1 MFSQAKMNIILFLTV
16 LSFSSTL
23 MAQSSASASATV
35 TANLKKGLSISN
47 FTGALNFGDIIL
59 TGSAQTPTVAPG
71 SGVRFDVTGHPN
83 KNITITFA
91 GISLDNDAW
100 VLANGGT
107 NGTLAFTPTVHHT
120 GNSSTYAAG
129 TAVTSGNVVALVN
142 TTGDGRLYLWL
153 GGSLAVGASQPHG
166 DYTGSFTMNVAY

>member
-1 MFSQAKMNIILFLTV
+1 MVSKLKLSVVIVLLGLSTTLF
-16 LSFSSTL
+16 
-23 MAQSSASASATV
+23 AQSSANASATV
-35 TANLKKGLSISN
+35 TASLKKGLSISN
-47 FTGALNFGDIIL
+47 FTGDLAFGEIIL
-59 TGSAQTPTVAPG
+59 TGSAQAPTVAPG

-83 KNITITFA
+83 IDVTVTFS
-91 GISLDNDAW
+91 GLNLTNNAW
-100 VLANGGT
+100 VTLNGGT

-129 TAVTSGNVVALVN
+129 TVVTSGNAVTLVN
-142 TTGDGRLYLWL
+142 TAGEGRLYLWL